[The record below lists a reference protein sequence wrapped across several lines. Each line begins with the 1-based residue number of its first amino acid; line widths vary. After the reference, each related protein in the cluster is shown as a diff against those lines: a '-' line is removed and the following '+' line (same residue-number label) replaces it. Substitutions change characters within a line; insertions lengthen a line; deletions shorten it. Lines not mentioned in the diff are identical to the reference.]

1 MPKRVTFYFDGFNF
15 YFALKRKKKN
25 SPEWKDFYW
34 LDLVAFCESFLGPDQ
49 VLEKV
54 IYFTASPLSP
64 QKNSRQSAFLNA
76 NRILHPDK
84 FEVIRGKYMSK
95 QIECPYCKYSISKPE
110 EKRTDVN
117 ISVRMMA
124 DCVQDKTDV
133 IVLIS
138 ADTDLIPP
146 LNFIHTNYPNKKV
159 KVFFPPGSH
168 ALELH
173 NHLRTFHSKWV
184 FLEKNERRFRNAV
197 MPHTITVGNQSVSIP
212 EKWK

>member
-1 MPKRVTFYFDGFNF
+1 
-15 YFALKRKKKN
+15 
-25 SPEWKDFYW
+25 
-34 LDLVAFCESFLGPDQ
+34 
-49 VLEKV
+49 
-54 IYFTASPLSP
+54 
-64 QKNSRQSAFLNA
+64 
-76 NRILHPDK
+76 
-84 FEVIRGKYMSK
+84 SK

>member
-15 YFALKRKKKN
+15 YFALKRKKKI

-133 IVLIS
+133 
-138 ADTDLIPP
+138 
-146 LNFIHTNYPNKKV
+146 
-159 KVFFPPGSH
+159 
-168 ALELH
+168 
-173 NHLRTFHSKWV
+173 NHLNAFRSKWV
-184 FLEKNERRFRNAV
+184 FLENNERRFRNAV

>member
-1 MPKRVTFYFDGFNF
+1 M
-15 YFALKRKKKN
+15 
-25 SPEWKDFYW
+25 
-34 LDLVAFCESFLGPDQ
+34 DLVAFCESFLGPDQ

-133 IVLIS
+133 VVLIS

-146 LNFIHTNYPNKKV
+146 LQFIHTNYPDKKV
-159 KVFFPPGSH
+159 KVFFHLAATLLNYIITSEPFIANGYFSKRMNVDFVMLSCPILSQ
-168 ALELH
+168 LEISLFLY
-173 NHLRTFHSKWV
+173 LR
-184 FLEKNERRFRNAV
+184 N
-197 MPHTITVGNQSVSIP
+197 GNS
-212 EKWK
+212 

>member
-15 YFALKRKKKN
+15 YFALKRKKKI

-95 QIECPYCKYSISKPE
+95 QIECPYCKIFDIE
-110 EKRTDVN
+110 TWR
-117 ISVRMMA
+117 
-124 DCVQDKTDV
+124 
-133 IVLIS
+133 
-138 ADTDLIPP
+138 
-146 LNFIHTNYPNKKV
+146 KKDRC
-159 KVFFPPGSH
+159 K
-168 ALELH
+168 
-173 NHLRTFHSKWV
+173 HLSPYDGWLCSR
-184 FLEKNERRFRNAV
+184 
-197 MPHTITVGNQSVSIP
+197 
-212 EKWK
+212 

>member
-1 MPKRVTFYFDGFNF
+1 
-15 YFALKRKKKN
+15 
-25 SPEWKDFYW
+25 
-34 LDLVAFCESFLGPDQ
+34 
-49 VLEKV
+49 
-54 IYFTASPLSP
+54 
-64 QKNSRQSAFLNA
+64 
-76 NRILHPDK
+76 
-84 FEVIRGKYMSK
+84 MSK

-173 NHLRTFHSKWV
+173 NHLRTFHSKWIFSKRMNV
-184 FLEKNERRFRNAV
+184 DFVMLSCPILSQLEISLFLYLRN
-197 MPHTITVGNQSVSIP
+197 GNS
-212 EKWK
+212 